1 MTSRLTWPYRT
12 HLPIHSDGRQR
23 DKEWEGEQSGHR
35 VSGTWELSCMA
46 KALFSAD
53 FLKGWSWYEIT
64 LVKVPFF
71 LGTES
76 SDCFRMA
83 FKFIFPAFIQ
93 SSSQRLSSAAKLT
106 PVYFE
111 FLKYCCFDKIF
122 FPPKSKAELR
132 GDKWHVS
139 FLSLNDVLHQRLAWV
154 HSFIFQ
160 EPTLQYSILFPYSL
174 IRHLQCQP
182 LINWDPKFPT
192 KQWLRELMILALVIL
207 NPVCAYSQHCHTVS
221 IDWIESRLS
230 INSQV
235 PQGARVASNLFQ
247 S

>member
-1 MTSRLTWPYRT
+1 MGDRETRSGRESRADIVSLEHENCLAWLKPYSVQTSWKDEVDMKSHWLRCLSFLVQKAVIASGWLSNSFFQLSFKAHLRGWVVQPNWLLFILNFWNIAVLTR
-12 HLPIHSDGRQR
+12 
-23 DKEWEGEQSGHR
+23 
-35 VSGTWELSCMA
+35 
-46 KALFSAD
+46 F
-53 FLKGWSWYEIT
+53 
-64 LVKVPFF
+64 
-71 LGTES
+71 
-76 SDCFRMA
+76 
-83 FKFIFPAFIQ
+83 
-93 SSSQRLSSAAKLT
+93 
-106 PVYFE
+106 
-111 FLKYCCFDKIF
+111 F
-122 FPPKSKAELR
+122 FPQVQGWVER
-132 GDKWHVS
+132 RQVT
-139 FLSLNDVLHQRLAWV
+139 FLSLNGVLHQRLAWV